1 MGIKE
6 LGASPAPGFQP
17 RPSPRGG
24 TVTKRIKAQ
33 QLIISQSL
41 TSGPAQPRALVEVGS
56 WLFTQLNTF

>member
-1 MGIKE
+1 MGTKE

-33 QLIISQSL
+33 QLIIS
-41 TSGPAQPRALVEVGS
+41 
-56 WLFTQLNTF
+56 